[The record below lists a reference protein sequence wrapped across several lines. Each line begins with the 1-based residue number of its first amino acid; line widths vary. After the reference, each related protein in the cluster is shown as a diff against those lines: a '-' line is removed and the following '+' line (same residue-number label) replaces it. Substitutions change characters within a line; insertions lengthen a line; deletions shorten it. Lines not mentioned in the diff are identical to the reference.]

1 MTDRL
6 NAQAAT
12 GKKEK
17 SPLDPQ
23 ECCDWASMRLH
34 PDARSAGLEWVATGN
49 PDKPIALVKAMG
61 FARIAA

>member
-6 NAQAAT
+6 NGESAK

-23 ECCDWASMRLH
+23 ECCDWANMRLH
-34 PDARSAGLEWVATGN
+34 PDARNAGLEWVVTGN
-49 PDKPIALVKAMG
+49 RDKPIALVKATG
-61 FARIAA
+61 FART